1 MAGAWKTLV
10 GMGAMLLVAVTVP
23 SGALAG
29 SGGQSVG
36 SNLGEFLASPFVA
49 AFDPAP
55 VEPRLRFDSATSA
68 PVPPPGL
75 CRWERTVL
83 DGFGRP
89 ILDRYGRPVKEYAI
103 GSCVAPP
110 PY

>member
-1 MAGAWKTLV
+1 MRGRRTTFV
-10 GMGAMLLVAVTVP
+10 GMGAVLLLAVAAS
-23 SGALAG
+23 SGAQT
-29 SGGQSVG
+29 GGVEYPVR

-55 VEPRLRFDSATSA
+55 IEPRLRFD
-68 PVPPPGL
+68 PVDSVPVVPPGL

-89 ILDRYGRPVKEYAI
+89 ILDRFGRPVKEYAI

>member
-1 MAGAWKTLV
+1 MTGIWRTLI
-10 GMGAMLLVAVTVP
+10 GMGSVLLVAVAVP
-23 SGALAG
+23 SGTLAG

-49 AFDPAP
+49 AFDPVP
-55 VEPRLRFDSATSA
+55 IEPRPRFD
-68 PVPPPGL
+68 PVASVPVAPPGL